1 MLEVAYYKVLFSLD
15 GNDFSP
21 FFIKANYLPL
31 ISVMLH
37 LEHCWYIGKVSWF
50 GFYKGLPVICKLPNF
65 LGHWNFL
72 VKKFRNFCMHKISE
86 QRKCL
91 QTYGSLDDKLFFIKE
106 IVELLDKVEVLA
118 EVFHKA
124 EQFLE

>member
-1 MLEVAYYKVLFSLD
+1 
-15 GNDFSP
+15 
-21 FFIKANYLPL
+21 
-31 ISVMLH
+31 
-37 LEHCWYIGKVSWF
+37 
-50 GFYKGLPVICKLPNF
+50 
-65 LGHWNFL
+65 
-72 VKKFRNFCMHKISE
+72 MHKISE

-124 EQFLE
+124 KHFLEQRQNHTAFYSSENDK